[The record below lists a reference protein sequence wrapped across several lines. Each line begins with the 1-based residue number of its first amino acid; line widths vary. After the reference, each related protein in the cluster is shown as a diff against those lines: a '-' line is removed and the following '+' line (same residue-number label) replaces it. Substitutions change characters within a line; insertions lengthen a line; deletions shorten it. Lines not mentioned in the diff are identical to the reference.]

1 MKLTFSQHNDLKEC
15 LQETLVLNQKMS
27 DTLVGIIK
35 SASEN
40 KIIRTD
46 RQVVK
51 GFDKDELEVL
61 FTPAIYA
68 YVYNQNLEQYTE
80 EKISAVAVFE
90 DKTIGI
96 LLCGD
101 VMFGEEVTD
110 DILLE
115 SSDWHTLDNGTLL
128 GNFTT
133 LYNICENIEDYL

>member
-35 SASEN
+35 SANEN

>member
-1 MKLTFSQHNDLKEC
+1 MKLTFEQHNDLKEC

-35 SASEN
+35 SANEN

-80 EKISAVAVFE
+80 EKVSAVAVFE

>member
-1 MKLTFSQHNDLKEC
+1 MKLTFEQHNDLKEC
-15 LQETLVLNQKMS
+15 LQETLVLNKKMS

-35 SASEN
+35 SANEN

-80 EKISAVAVFE
+80 EKVSAITVFE

>member
-1 MKLTFSQHNDLKEC
+1 MKLTFEQHNDLKEC

-35 SASEN
+35 SANEN
-40 KIIRTD
+40 QIIRTD

-80 EKISAVAVFE
+80 EKVSAITVFE

-101 VMFGEEVTD
+101 VVFGEDVTD
-110 DILLE
+110 EILLE

>member
-15 LQETLVLNQKMS
+15 LQETLVLNQKMN
-27 DTLVGIIK
+27 DTLVDIIK
-35 SASEN
+35 SANEN

-51 GFDKDELEVL
+51 GFDKGELKVL

-80 EKISAVAVFE
+80 EKVSAVAVFE

-101 VMFGEEVTD
+101 VVFGEEVTD

>member
-1 MKLTFSQHNDLKEC
+1 MKLTFEQHNDLKEC

-35 SASEN
+35 SANEN
-40 KIIRTD
+40 QIIRTD